1 MSKALTFSKQSGG
14 NIEHN
19 NRTEKSIVII
29 LIKNVLKKILH

>member
-19 NRTEKSIVII
+19 NRTEKEVAEI
-29 LIKNVLKKILH
+29 LVELKNRE